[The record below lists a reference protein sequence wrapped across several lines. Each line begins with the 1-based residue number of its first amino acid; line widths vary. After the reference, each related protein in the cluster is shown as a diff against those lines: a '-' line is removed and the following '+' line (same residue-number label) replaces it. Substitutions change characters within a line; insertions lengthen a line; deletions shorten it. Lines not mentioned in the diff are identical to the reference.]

1 MKKMKSLML
10 GLSLLFC
17 GVAVASTPVENE
29 TVAPSTTIEHEVVV
43 TEYFGMI
50 EYAYYDAQSGEY
62 MGSFF
67 AESAG
72 CANVCFVGVYVA

>member
-17 GVAVASTPVENE
+17 GVALASTPVENE
-29 TVAPSTTIEHEVVV
+29 TIAPVTSVEYEVVI
-43 TEYFGMI
+43 TEYFGTI
-50 EYAYYDAQSGEY
+50 EYAYYDANTGAY

-72 CANVCFVGVYVA
+72 CANVCFVGIYVA